1 MPLPCLRSATPSV
14 VCLLAGGLIAA
25 LAACTGQLNR
35 GTGPLGTTLP
45 DLEAPTANVADGS
58 PSESTEGWR
67 FSEVDRGSWELVVIA
82 APRGQVET
90 NPTPDFT
97 PTVMAGR
104 DVDSAAM
111 PTAET
116 AVIVASDGGR
126 VALDGLADPFRAA
139 WSLIES
145 PYGLVVRPPWSAV
158 LGPLPARYEVL
169 PQTASAAQ
177 AEPAIEEPALGE

>member
-1 MPLPCLRSATPSV
+1 MRRATDLISIQRRRSADEPTLQMEFFCSV
-14 VCLLAGGLIAA
+14 ALLSMRALRDGAAVSSSIPGAG
-25 LAACTGQLNR
+25 
-35 GTGPLGTTLP
+35 
-45 DLEAPTANVADGS
+45 
-58 PSESTEGWR
+58 
-67 FSEVDRGSWELVVIA
+67 VIA

-145 PYGLVVRPPWSAV
+145 PYGLVVRPPWSVV

-169 PQTASAAQ
+169 PQTASAVQ
-177 AEPAIEEPALGE
+177 AGPAIVEPALGE